1 MPGPPPTPTV
11 VKLLRGNPGQRRIRP
26 EPQPEKTEQVPDAPD
41 YLIGYAADEW
51 YRVTPELHRLGL
63 LTILDIPALAAYCN
77 AYKVWRTA
85 VEALHEMA
93 RRDPVM
99 RGLVVK
105 AASGGAIQNPL
116 VLTIRQA
123 ANDMVRFA
131 GEFGMTPVARA
142 RIGAGIYSNPT
153 ASKFDGLLA

>member
-1 MPGPPPTPTV
+1 MPECPSF
-11 VKLLRGNPGQRRIRP
+11 
-26 EPQPEKTEQVPDAPD
+26 
-41 YLIGYAADEW
+41 LIGYGCDEW
-51 YRVTPELHRLGL
+51 YRVAPELHRLGL
-63 LTILDIPALAAYCN
+63 LTILDIPALAAYCQ
-77 AYKVWRTA
+77 AYRVWRTA

-93 RRDPVM
+93 KRDPVM
-99 RGLVVK
+99 HGLVVK

-142 RIGAGIYSNPT
+142 RIAAGVYNKPDGG
-153 ASKFDGLLA
+153 KFGGLLAGN